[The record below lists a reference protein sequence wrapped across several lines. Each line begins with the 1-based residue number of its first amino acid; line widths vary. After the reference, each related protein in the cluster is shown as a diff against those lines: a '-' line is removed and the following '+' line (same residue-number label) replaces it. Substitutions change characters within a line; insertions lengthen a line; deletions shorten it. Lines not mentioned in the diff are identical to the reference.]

1 VKTAEVS
8 MDGVVIDEW
17 AVVRTG
23 LAAALARRG
32 AHPVVAWRTGLAGM
46 EALGAET
53 VPRRATVL
61 VVGACTDLSPVDVV
75 GRAARAGATV
85 VAMPGASDR
94 RTLLQLFD
102 AGATVV
108 ARRDA
113 PDDEL
118 DDALEHAWRRAR
130 YLAPSL
136 VGAMSNRRVGG
147 EDRLPYGLTARE
159 QAVLRHVVEGQSNRE
174 IAAELHI
181 GAETVKSHLANIYAK
196 LDVRRRQHAARVAV
210 SHGLV

>member
-1 VKTAEVS
+1 
-8 MDGVVIDEW
+8 MDGVVIDDW

-23 LAAALARRG
+23 LTAALARRG
-32 AHPVVAWRTGLAGM
+32 AHPVMPCRTGMSGLEVLSA
-46 EALGAET
+46 EASH
-53 VPRRATVL
+53 RRSTVL
-61 VVGACTDLSPVDVV
+61 VVGSCSDLSPIDVV
-75 GRAARAGATV
+75 ARAASPNVTV
-85 VAMPGASDR
+85 VAMAGGADR
-94 RTLLQLFD
+94 RLLLQLFD

-118 DDALEHAWRRAR
+118 EHALDHAWRRAR

-136 VGAMSNRRVGG
+136 VEAMSSRAGASD
-147 EDRLPYGLTARE
+147 DRLPYGLTVRE
-159 QAVLRHVVEGQSNRE
+159 QAVLRHLVEGQSNRE

-196 LDVRRRQHAARVAV
+196 LDVRRRQHAARLAV

>member
-1 VKTAEVS
+1 
-8 MDGVVIDEW
+8 
-17 AVVRTG
+17 
-23 LAAALARRG
+23 
-32 AHPVVAWRTGLAGM
+32 
-46 EALGAET
+46 
-53 VPRRATVL
+53 VL
-61 VVGACTDLSPVDVV
+61 VVGTCTDLTPVDVV
-75 GRAARAGATV
+75 ARAARAGTV
-85 VAMPGASDR
+85 VVALPGASDR
-94 RTLLQLFD
+94 RLLLQLFD

-118 DDALEHAWRRAR
+118 EQALDHAWRGAR

-136 VGAMSNRRVGG
+136 VGAMSNGRPGSD
-147 EDRLPYGLTARE
+147 DRLPYGLTARE

>member
-1 VKTAEVS
+1 
-8 MDGVVIDEW
+8 MYGVVVDEW
-17 AVVRTG
+17 AVVRAG
-23 LAAALARRG
+23 LTAALTRRG
-32 AHPVVAWRTGLAGM
+32 AAPVVPCRTGSAAL
-46 EALGAET
+46 EALGGQLTNWRTA
-53 VPRRATVL
+53 VL
-61 VVGACTDLSPVDVV
+61 IVGACSDLSPVDVV
-75 GRAARAGATV
+75 ARSAGAGATV
-85 VAMPGASDR
+85 VALPGPTDR
-94 RTLLQLFD
+94 WALLQLFD

-118 DDALEHAWRRAR
+118 DDALDHAWRGAR

-136 VGAMSNRRVGG
+136 VGAMANGRTST
-147 EDRLPYGLTARE
+147 EERLPYGLTARE

-210 SHGLV
+210 THGLV

>member
-1 VKTAEVS
+1 
-8 MDGVVIDEW
+8 MYGVVIDEW

-32 AHPVVAWRTGLAGM
+32 AHPVTACRTGRAGL
-46 EALGAET
+46 EALGAEAF
-53 VPRRATVL
+53 PRRGVVL
-61 VVGACTDLSPVDVV
+61 VAGACTDVRPVDVV
-75 GRAARAGATV
+75 ARAARGGVTV

-118 DDALEHAWRRAR
+118 DDALDHAWRGAR

-136 VGAMSNRRVGG
+136 VGAMSNRRPGDG
-147 EDRLPYGLTARE
+147 DPLPYGLTARE

-196 LDVRRRQHAARVAV
+196 LDVRRRQHAARLAV
-210 SHGLV
+210 SRGLV

>member
-1 VKTAEVS
+1 
-8 MDGVVIDEW
+8 MYGVVIDEW

-23 LAAALARRG
+23 LTAALARRG
-32 AHPVVAWRTGLAGM
+32 AHPVLPCRTGMAGLD
-46 EALGAET
+46 ALGAET
-53 VPRRATVL
+53 VGRRATVL
-61 VVGACTDLSPVDVV
+61 VVGTCTDLTPVDVV
-75 GRAARAGATV
+75 ARGARAGAVV
-85 VAMPGASDR
+85 VALPGTSDR
-94 RTLLQLFD
+94 RLLLQLFD

-118 DDALEHAWRRAR
+118 DQALDHAWRGAR

-136 VGAMSNRRVGG
+136 VGAMSSGRPGSD
-147 EDRLPYGLTARE
+147 DRLPYGLTARE

>member
-1 VKTAEVS
+1 
-8 MDGVVIDEW
+8 MHGVVIDEW
-17 AVVRTG
+17 AVVRSG
-23 LAAALARRG
+23 LTAALARRG
-32 AHPVVAWRTGLAGM
+32 AHPVVPCRTGTAGL
-46 EALGAET
+46 EALGADT
-53 VPRRATVL
+53 VGRRPTVL
-61 VVGACTDLSPVDVV
+61 IVGTCTDLLPVDVAA
-75 GRAARAGATV
+75 RAARAGAVV
-85 VAMPGASDR
+85 VALPGASDR
-94 RTLLQLFD
+94 RLLLQLFD

-118 DDALEHAWRRAR
+118 DQALDHAWRGAR

-136 VGAMSNRRVGG
+136 VGAMSNGRPG

>member
-1 VKTAEVS
+1 
-8 MDGVVIDEW
+8 MYGVAIDDW

-23 LAAALARRG
+23 LAAALARQG
-32 AHPVVAWRTGLAGM
+32 AYPVVACRTGLAGL
-46 EALGAET
+46 EALAAE
-53 VPRRATVL
+53 PARRRATVL
-61 VVGACTDLSPVDVV
+61 VVGACSDLSPIDVV
-75 GRAARAGATV
+75 ARAAQAGATV
-85 VAMPGASDR
+85 VALPGVTDR
-94 RTLLQLFD
+94 RLLLQLFD

-118 DDALEHAWRRAR
+118 DHALDHAWRGAR

-136 VGAMSNRRVGG
+136 VGAMANARTGG
-147 EDRLPYGLTARE
+147 DDRSPYGLTARE

-196 LDVRRRQHAARVAV
+196 LDVRRRQHAARLAV

>member
-1 VKTAEVS
+1 
-8 MDGVVIDEW
+8 MDGIVIDDW

-23 LAAALARRG
+23 LTAALARRG
-32 AHPVVAWRTGLAGM
+32 AHPVVPCRTGLAGL
-46 EALGAET
+46 EALGEGT
-53 VPRRATVL
+53 GRRTTVL
-61 VVGACTDLSPVDVV
+61 VVGICTDLGPVDVV
-75 GRAARAGATV
+75 ARAARAGATV
-85 VAMPGASDR
+85 MAFPGATDR
-94 RTLLQLFD
+94 RSLLQLFD

-118 DDALEHAWRRAR
+118 DQALDHAWRGAR

-136 VGAMSNRRVGG
+136 MGAMSAQRGG
-147 EDRLPYGLTARE
+147 DDRLPYGLTARE
-159 QAVLRHVVEGQSNRE
+159 QVVLRHVVEGQSNRE

-210 SHGLV
+210 SNGLV

>member
-1 VKTAEVS
+1 
-8 MDGVVIDEW
+8 MYGVVIDEW
-17 AVVRTG
+17 AVVRSG
-23 LAAALARRG
+23 LTAAMARRG
-32 AHPVVAWRTGLAGM
+32 AHPVVPCRTGTAGL
-46 EALGAET
+46 EALGADT
-53 VPRRATVL
+53 VGRRATVL
-61 VVGACTDLSPVDVV
+61 IVGSCTDLLPVDVAA
-75 GRAARAGATV
+75 RAARAGAIV
-85 VAMPGASDR
+85 VALPGASDR
-94 RTLLQLFD
+94 RLLLQLFD

-118 DDALEHAWRRAR
+118 DQALDHAWRGAR

-136 VGAMSNRRVGG
+136 VGAMSNGRPG

-174 IAAELHI
+174 IAAQLHI
-181 GAETVKSHLANIYAK
+181 GSETVKSHLTNIFAK